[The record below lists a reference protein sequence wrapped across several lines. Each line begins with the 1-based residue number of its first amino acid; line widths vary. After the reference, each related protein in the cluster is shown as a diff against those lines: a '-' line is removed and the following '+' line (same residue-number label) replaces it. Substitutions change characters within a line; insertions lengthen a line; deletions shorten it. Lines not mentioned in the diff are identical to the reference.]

1 MSWVR
6 NAVSAVSLQQGED
19 SRGCKSRHCVLQHQR
34 QRSSLP
40 TPAAACC
47 LPKWG
52 RMSLT
57 HADSRSIRWV
67 STAVITVPLQ
77 LLGVCTTNLIE
88 PRYFGIT
95 QVFTVAHNEAA
106 SEAER
111 LASAAVSGRNSA
123 AIVLGCSAPSAR
135 DIFGGKAFAGLSTC
149 CMCLSRG
156 NYLHHAKLAKLYEQN
171 GRHINC

>member
-1 MSWVR
+1 
-6 NAVSAVSLQQGED
+6 
-19 SRGCKSRHCVLQHQR
+19 VLQHQR

-40 TPAAACC
+40 TLAAVCC
-47 LPKWG
+47 MPEWG

-67 STAVITVPLQ
+67 STAVIIVPLQ

-88 PRYFGIT
+88 VRYFGIT
-95 QVFTVAHNEAA
+95 QVFTVAHNEVA

-111 LASAAVSGRNSA
+111 LANAAVSGRNSA

-135 DIFGGKAFAGLSTC
+135 DVFGGKAFAGLSTC
-149 CMCLSRG
+149 GMCVSKG
-156 NYLHHAKLAKLYEQN
+156 SHLHHRTAPKLA
-171 GRHINC
+171 

>member
-1 MSWVR
+1 MP
-6 NAVSAVSLQQGED
+6 E
-19 SRGCKSRHCVLQHQR
+19 
-34 QRSSLP
+34 
-40 TPAAACC
+40 
-47 LPKWG
+47 WG

-88 PRYFGIT
+88 LEYFGIT
-95 QVFTVAHNEAA
+95 QVFTVAHNEVA

-135 DIFGGKAFAGLSTC
+135 DVFGGKASAGLSTC
-149 CMCLSRG
+149 GMCVSKG
-156 NYLHHAKLAKLYEQN
+156 KYLHHPNCTQTCIGAKWVAYQLLKLYMSAY
-171 GRHINC
+171 RHAEHDFGAATRT